1 MGHKTLIG
9 GTAYEIKG
17 GKTLIGGT
25 AYDIKGGKTLIGGTG
40 FDISFAQ
47 REQTLPALMAA
58 ANLIDIAGRNSSST
72 GTVSLTLPAAGTYY
86 ILSFCEGYMSVSK
99 VIYDGSSCTNT
110 VLAQISGG
118 YTRPQAYVSGGT
130 VYYSNNGTGSATVRG
145 ATLAVFQFDDYTETE
160 ADAIFAAAT
169 YTRRAGRNSSS
180 TGNVGGNGTFS
191 NPATLFIATN
201 NLVAF
206 STVAMNED
214 DMVYYSN
221 CADNPSMA
229 TAPGKWGDGYTIYL
243 SLAANKARA
252 SVYGASMIEVS

>member
-9 GTAYEIKG
+9 GTAYDISG

-40 FDISFAQ
+40 YDISFAQ

-130 VYYSNNGTGSATVRG
+130 VYYSNNGTGSASVRG

-180 TGNVGGNGTFS
+180 TGTISSSALTDPCTLFLATDTYIALSTLVFGGGETAHFS
-191 NPATLFIATN
+191 NCNANP
-201 NLVAF
+201 
-206 STVAMNED
+206 
-214 DMVYYSN
+214 DM
-221 CADNPSMA
+221 
-229 TAPGKWGDGYTIYL
+229 TKGLGKWGSAYSTYL
-243 SLAANKARA
+243 SLDGTTNNA
-252 SVYGASMIEVS
+252 VYGGSMIQVA